1 MAFSAVRNHSR
12 ENDHLISDKDFRIV
26 ARFRN
31 SREALIGEKL
41 LIDKLEP

>member
-1 MAFSAVRNHSR
+1 MFFFSAVRNHSR
-12 ENDHLISDKDFRIV
+12 DIV

-41 LIDKLEP
+41 LIDKLELEINVANNS